1 MRRARE
7 DGIGLDELAQA
18 ARNHG
23 MPLEALRADVTPAG
37 MHYVLVHY
45 DVPFVDAASHT
56 VAFDGFERPLELG
69 LDDLRARPAV
79 TGPITF
85 ECAGNGRA
93 LFDTRAV
100 SQPWLLEAVGTGEW
114 TGTPLAPLLRE
125 AGPPADTV
133 EVLFTGLDRGIED
146 EREQAYERSLPLAEA
161 MRDEVLLVYEMN
173 GQPLLP
179 QHGAPLRL
187 LVPGWYGMTNVKWLA
202 CIAALSEPHRGH
214 QNAVAYRMRA
224 TDDENGRPVTRIR
237 VRSLMAPP
245 GIPSFPE
252 RDRML
257 APGPVTLEG
266 RAWSGSGPIERVEV
280 SVDGC
285 ATWHEAGVEPS
296 PSPSA
301 WHRWTFD
308 WTATPGEHELASRAI
323 DATGATQPMQPEFNL
338 GGYENNA
345 VHRVLVT
352 VAEA

>member
-45 DVPFVDAASHT
+45 DVPFVEAASHT
-56 VAFDGFERPLELG
+56 VTFDGFDHELQLG
-69 LDDLRARPAV
+69 LDELRARPAV
-79 TGPITF
+79 TMPVTF

-100 SQPWLLEAVGTGEW
+100 SQPWLLEAIGTGEW

-125 AGPPADTV
+125 AGLPADTV
-133 EVLFTGLDRGIED
+133 EVLFTGLDRGVEGD
-146 EREQAYERSLPLAEA
+146 REQAYERSLPLAEA

-187 LVPGWYGMTNVKWLA
+187 LVPSWYGMTNVKWLSR
-202 CIAALSEPHRGH
+202 IAALSEPFQGY
-214 QNAVAYRMRA
+214 QNAVSYRMRA
-224 TDDENGRPVTRIR
+224 TDDEEGRPVTRIR
-237 VRSLMAPP
+237 VRSLIAPP

-252 RDRML
+252 RERVL

-285 ATWHEAGVEPS
+285 VTWEEARVEPA

-301 WHRWTFD
+301 WHRWTFG
-308 WTATPGEHELASRAI
+308 WTATPGEHEIASRAT

-345 VHRVLVT
+345 VHRVRITVT
-352 VAEA
+352 AS